1 MVEAVTYCHSHNVC
15 HRDLKL
21 DNWVYKDANNTTLKL
36 IDFGFSRDMKDAVG
50 MTALLGTCYYVAPE
64 IVTGPRYDFRCD
76 LWSLGIITY
85 MLITRR

>member
-50 MTALLGTCYYVAPE
+50 MTAYPSFLSAQSWAQLSFLTTFWQGT
-64 IVTGPRYDFRCD
+64 
-76 LWSLGIITY
+76 WSCF
-85 MLITRR
+85 